1 MHDKIKKHV
10 ERQKERKQEFVYPIS
25 SIWNISG
32 EEYHIQIKTTESF
45 DGTYIQ
51 HDSNGDTA
59 LSGKEYLKKMK
70 THFIDII

>member
-1 MHDKIKKHV
+1 MHV

-25 SIWNISG
+25 SIWNILG

-51 HDSNGDTA
+51 YDSNGDTA